1 MTKGRKVESIILRVL
16 IFAAAAAT
24 FAVLFVPACLYFDK
38 WTSEYQALFI
48 LIGV

>member
-24 FAVLFVPACLYFDK
+24 FACLYFDK